1 MSPLPFV
8 WALFV
13 VLAVGGFLM
22 IAAYWLD
29 VQERPDLSVRSRIL
43 WSAGVLL
50 FPLSIPAYALA
61 GGPGWP
67 RPLQVASLVPAL
79 ALALFLAFVFGAFS

>member
-1 MSPLPFV
+1 MLPVV
-8 WALFV
+8 WTAFA

-29 VQERPDLSVRSRIL
+29 VQDRPDLSTRARIG
-43 WSAGVLL
+43 WAAGVLL
-50 FPLSIPAYALA
+50 FPLTIPLYAFA

-67 RPLQVASLVPAL
+67 VVLRIGSLVPAL
-79 ALALFLAFVFGAFS
+79 AMALFAGFVLGAFS